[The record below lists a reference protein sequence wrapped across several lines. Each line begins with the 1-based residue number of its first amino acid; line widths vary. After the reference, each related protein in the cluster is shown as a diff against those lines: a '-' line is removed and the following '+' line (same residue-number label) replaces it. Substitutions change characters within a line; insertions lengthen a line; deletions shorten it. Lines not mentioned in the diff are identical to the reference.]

1 MLDEDIRRLVQA
13 ILEYNTWLSTL
24 ENSKRRREQYVH
36 VLIEFL
42 IFTLHRETP
51 WKDMFSFDTLR
62 GFRKHSNGLQGAGA
76 ALMSFS
82 RYLYEKGLIP
92 EPLTIPNHQVPLPDI
107 YEQYLLYLQEEK
119 VVCDVNIKRSRRV
132 LASLHE
138 HLEHHGIGLGDLRIE
153 HLDAFLA
160 KLEKPLSTTTQRQY
174 RKKMREFLKYLYDR
188 KVLERELAHLL
199 VRRPVFN
206 QPKPPRFLRD
216 HEIKKLFN
224 SIPLDTPAQIRTYTM
239 LMLAYSLGLRPG
251 EIRQITLDDILFQ
264 RAELTIPRRKTKKP
278 VVIPIPDKTLKAI
291 GLYVQKVRPDTQ
303 YRELFLSLVKPYRPI
318 STAIVM
324 DCISKTMNAAGL
336 SASAYSLRHT
346 YAQRLLRMG
355 QSIFDIKEM
364 MGHKCIQST
373 QRYLHIDTEIMRKV
387 LLNEIL

>member
-13 ILEYNTWLSTL
+13 ILDYSAWLSTVK
-24 ENSKRRREQYVH
+24 SAKRRRNQYIH

-51 WKDMFSFDTLR
+51 WKNMFLFDTLR
-62 GFRKHSNGLQGAGA
+62 EFQKHSAGLKGAGA
-76 ALMSFS
+76 GLMSLS
-82 RYLYEKGLIP
+82 RYLYEKGRIP

-107 YEQYLLYLQEEK
+107 YEQYILYLQEEK
-119 VVCDVNIKRSRRV
+119 AASDGNIKTSRRV
-132 LASLHE
+132 LASLHAY
-138 HLEHHGIGLGDLRIE
+138 LEHHGIGLGDLGIE

-160 KLEKPLSTTTQRQY
+160 ELENPLSTITQRQY

-239 LMLAYSLGLRPG
+239 LMLAYSLGLRPD
-251 EIRQITLDDILFQ
+251 EIRQITLDDISFQ
-264 RAELTIPRRKTKKP
+264 EAELA
-278 VVIPIPDKTLKAI
+278 IPIRKNQNPAVMPLPEKTLKAI
-291 GLYVQKVRPDTQ
+291 VLYVQKVRPESC
-303 YRELFLSLVKPYRPI
+303 YRELFLTLVKPYRPI
-318 STAIVM
+318 CTAVVP
-324 DCISKTMNAAGL
+324 DCISKTMRAAGL
-336 SASAYSLRHT
+336 SSSAYSLRHT
-346 YAQRLLRMG
+346 YAQHLLRMG
-355 QSIFDIKEM
+355 HSIFDIKEM

-373 QRYLHIDTEIMRKV
+373 QRYLHIDTEMMRKV
-387 LLNEIL
+387 LLNETL